1 MKKILKGQLRAN
13 KSNSNFDLIDSLD
26 TSFLEKVNFKFCKF
40 VLGIGKKSV
49 NISQYPLNVYI
60 KLQVLKYMARI
71 SNKDN
76 NPLLLDAYS
85 LSKTVHLNGT
95 YSWYTFAE
103 NILNTKSLKKTLLKN
118 YENMFFEK
126 LRSFNINNKLF
137 LYSKIKTNYIIEPF
151 IENSNFENRKL
162 IVKMRISDH
171 VLEIERGR
179 YNKINREQRMC
190 RQCHLNVI
198 EDEEHFFFHCQKKP
212 NY

>member
-1 MKKILKGQLRAN
+1 
-13 KSNSNFDLIDSLD
+13 
-26 TSFLEKVNFKFCKF
+26 
-40 VLGIGKKSV
+40 
-49 NISQYPLNVYI
+49 
-60 KLQVLKYMARI
+60 MARI

-162 IVKMRISDH
+162 IVKMRRSDH

-179 YNKINREQRMC
+179 YNKINREQRIC
-190 RQCHLNVI
+190 RQCHLNVHVI
-198 EDEEHFFFHCQKKP
+198 EDEEHFFFHCKKKLLYTKLMGNNHIQNLNFFFIFFVSYATCCP
-212 NY
+212 FHSQVISTEESGLNIAA